1 MQSFKFEEDDHE
13 DDAENDVVDDVDYED
28 EDEEKE
34 DDEISFQPH
43 TRVILTFLFIQHFIS
58 LCKPLHDGLHDHL
71 YSCLRKL

>member
-1 MQSFKFEEDDHE
+1 MQSLKFEEDDHE

-43 TRVILTFLFIQHFIS
+43 TRVSLTFFVYTAFYFIV
-58 LCKPLHDGLHDHL
+58 
-71 YSCLRKL
+71 